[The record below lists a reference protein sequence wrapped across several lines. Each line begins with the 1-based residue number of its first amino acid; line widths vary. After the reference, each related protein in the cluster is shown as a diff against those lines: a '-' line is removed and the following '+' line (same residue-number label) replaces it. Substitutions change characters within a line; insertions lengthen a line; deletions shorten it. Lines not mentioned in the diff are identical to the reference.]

1 MTIANPISPDH
12 DALRDDVRMLG
23 HELGAVLRD
32 LGEPGLYEQVETV
45 RAVALARREGDPQA
59 EARLRDL
66 IANLSLTQARDLI
79 RALSC
84 FFDLANLAEDRHRV
98 RVLRQRERDR
108 HPDPRRESVGDAL
121 KQLRDAGRTAA
132 EVDALLNRVDVDLVF
147 TAHPTEAKRRT
158 VRATLRRL
166 RNDLIDLES
175 DDLLPR
181 ERDRL
186 LHRIRTDLACLWET
200 DSLRPAKP
208 TVLEEVDRSL
218 FVADT
223 LWAVV
228 PDLAAAARAAL
239 RRVYPEDRFAAQ
251 PSLRFGSWIGGDR
264 DGNPFVT
271 ADVTRQTLLHLRRA
285 AVDRHLRDCAE
296 LLSTLTL
303 SSAYHAVSPALDAA
317 IAAGRDAFPDLAAYL
332 DTTHPAE
339 RYRHFLRIVRHRL
352 RATRDADP
360 FADLPSAAYPHG
372 QALLDDIQLIADSLS
387 KNDHADLAGQT
398 VRAWIDRAAVFGLH
412 FARLDIREDSAQL
425 HDTLAALALFPSNP
439 EAAVYA
445 SADEAARQRLLALPI
460 NPAAARAIDPASLTD
475 RCAETLALFELI
487 HTAIDRLGPDAFGIF
502 IVSMTHHP
510 SDVLAVHC
518 LSRIAAARL
527 QTPNPQAGAERSAA
541 PGTDSNTTP
550 PPTTFCPLPTAPLFE
565 TLDDLANAPHTLAA
579 LLDQPDY
586 AAALHHHGNRQHVMV
601 GYSDSTKDGGYLA
614 ANVALHDAQ
623 QRLADLADA
632 RRIELVFFHGR
643 GGSLGRG
650 GGPAARGILS
660 LPPASVGGSIR
671 ITEQGEVLA
680 ERYDDP
686 EIARRHLEQ
695 VSYATLLV
703 TGRAAADTPA
713 EWHDFAHRAA
723 DAAKFA
729 YRRLITDPAF
739 IEFFSQATPID
750 TIEDL
755 PIGSRPS
762 RRRAAERQ
770 LSGLRAIPYTFAWTQ
785 NRSLITGF
793 FGMGHGL
800 VAAASGTAAQGAVP
814 DVDACDFSLCRTM
827 YRDWPFFRAMIDNAE
842 LALAKA
848 DLPITKRYAE
858 LTDDPTVGQCVL
870 RLLIEEHRTARAA
883 VLAITQRD
891 ELLADTPWL
900 ARSIQVRNRYV
911 DPLNYL
917 QAELMQRRRAESDP
931 DAQKQIDHL
940 LRMTVQGI
948 AAGLRT
954 TG

>member
-1 MTIANPISPDH
+1 
-12 DALRDDVRMLG
+12 V
-23 HELGAVLRD
+23 V
-32 LGEPGLYEQVETV
+32 LGE
-45 RAVALARREGDPQA
+45 AV
-59 EARLRDL
+59 
-66 IANLSLTQARDLI
+66 
-79 RALSC
+79 
-84 FFDLANLAEDRHRV
+84 
-98 RVLRQRERDR
+98 
-108 HPDPRRESVGDAL
+108 
-121 KQLRDAGRTAA
+121 
-132 EVDALLNRVDVDLVF
+132 
-147 TAHPTEAKRRT
+147 
-158 VRATLRRL
+158 
-166 RNDLIDLES
+166 
-175 DDLLPR
+175 
-181 ERDRL
+181 
-186 LHRIRTDLACLWET
+186 
-200 DSLRPAKP
+200 
-208 TVLEEVDRSL
+208 
-218 FVADT
+218 
-223 LWAVV
+223 
-228 PDLAAAARAAL
+228 
-239 RRVYPEDRFAAQ
+239 
-251 PSLRFGSWIGGDR
+251 
-264 DGNPFVT
+264 
-271 ADVTRQTLLHLRRA
+271 
-285 AVDRHLRDCAE
+285 
-296 LLSTLTL
+296 
-303 SSAYHAVSPALDAA
+303 
-317 IAAGRDAFPDLAAYL
+317 
-332 DTTHPAE
+332 
-339 RYRHFLRIVRHRL
+339 
-352 RATRDADP
+352 
-360 FADLPSAAYPHG
+360 ADLPSAAYPNGH
-372 QALLDDIQLIADSLS
+372 ALLDDLRLIADSLS

-398 VRAWIDRAAVFGLH
+398 VRAWVDRTAVFGLH

-425 HDTLAALALFPSNP
+425 HDTLAALAPALFPTDAD
-439 EAAVYA
+439 AASYA

-460 NPAAARAIDPASLTD
+460 DPAAARAIDPAALTD

-487 HTAIDRLGPDAFGIF
+487 HTAIGRLGPDAFGIF

-527 QTPNPQAGAERSAA
+527 GVDA
-541 PGTDSNTTP
+541 PY
-550 PPTTFCPLPTAPLFE
+550 CPLPTAPLFE
-565 TLDDLANAPHTLAA
+565 TLDDLANAPQTLAA

-586 AAALHHHGNRQHVMV
+586 AAALAHHGNRQHVMV

-632 RRIELVFFHGR
+632 RRVELVVFHGR

-660 LPPASVGGSIR
+660 LPPASVGGRIR

-695 VSYATLLV
+695 VTFATLLV

-713 EWHDFAHRAA
+713 EWNDFAHRAA

-800 VAAASGTAAQGAVP
+800 VAAAAGASAQGDVP
-814 DVDACDFSLCRTM
+814 DVQSCDWSLCRAM

-858 LTDDPTVGQCVL
+858 LTDDPAVGECVL
-870 RLLIEEHRTARAA
+870 RLLIEEHRTARAV

-917 QAELMQRRRAESDP
+917 QAELMQRRRAEADP
-931 DAQKQIDHL
+931 DAQQQIDHL